1 MLVITFGMLLGATS
15 KPSQTKENLRFRSH
29 REIITAI
36 MTSCYFVFTLLL
48 FSPTVILRSSSFSL
62 IPSVTTTSKTTAST
76 AYLAPIRR
84 LFTTNLSSTSQPTQ
98 IQRTQIEQT
107 GIEKSQ
113 LLAQT
118 PLAVPP
124 SDPSTST
131 SNRSPI
137 FSSRINLTP
146 LHLLLL
152 PVLIRVLFILLV
164 RVGVRGLLLPTLWL
178 ERGLRR
184 GLIKGGGKLRRK
196 MGV

>member
-1 MLVITFGMLLGATS
+1 
-15 KPSQTKENLRFRSH
+15 
-29 REIITAI
+29 